1 MPKFSQVLGYI
12 YFNTYIKT
20 IMQGH
25 SMLRQDKR
33 RSCDNKGHNEMT
45 CDIILKNLIMYTEKK
60 NSGLNNI

>member
-1 MPKFSQVLGYI
+1 
-12 YFNTYIKT
+12 
-20 IMQGH
+20 MQGH